1 MVSKHR
7 FLLPAF
13 LASLVIACTNPE
25 QKPSTPNL
33 PAPPAS
39 SVPLI
44 NYAVAGYMPHDT
56 SLFTEGFLFHDG
68 HLFESTGSPE
78 DMHDL
83 QSIVGVIDPHTGK
96 MDEKIRLDREKYF
109 GEGITFLNGRLYQ
122 LTYHNQKG
130 FIYDAATFKKTGEFS
145 YTNQEGWS
153 LTTDGRHLIMS
164 DGTDTLTYLEPV
176 TCKPTKTLKVTLNGI
191 KRDSL
196 NELEYIK
203 GYIYANIWITN
214 NIVKIDTATGKVVGI
229 LDMRSLVDDARNR
242 NPNADVLNGI
252 AYDSAADKI
261 YVVGK
266 QWANI
271 YQINFPH

>member
-1 MVSKHR
+1 MVSQRR

-13 LASLVIACTNPE
+13 LASLVIGCTNPE
-25 QKPSTPNL
+25 QKPSAPNP

-44 NYAVAGYMPHDT
+44 NYSVAGYMPHDT

-78 DMHDL
+78 DMPDL
-83 QSIVGVIDPHTGK
+83 QSVVGIIDPHTGK
-96 MDEKIRLDREKYF
+96 MDEKIRLDRSKYF
-109 GEGITFLNGRLYQ
+109 GEGITFLNGKLYQ

-130 FIYDAATFKKTGEFS
+130 FIYDAATYKRTGEFS
-145 YTNQEGWS
+145 YANQEGWS

-164 DGTDTLTYLEPV
+164 DGTDTLTYLDPV
-176 TCKPTKTLKVTLNGI
+176 TCKPTRFLKVTLNNL

-203 GYIYANIWITN
+203 GYIYANIWITS

-252 AYDSAADKI
+252 AYDSAADKV

-266 QWANI
+266 QWPNI
-271 YQINFPH
+271 YQIDFPH